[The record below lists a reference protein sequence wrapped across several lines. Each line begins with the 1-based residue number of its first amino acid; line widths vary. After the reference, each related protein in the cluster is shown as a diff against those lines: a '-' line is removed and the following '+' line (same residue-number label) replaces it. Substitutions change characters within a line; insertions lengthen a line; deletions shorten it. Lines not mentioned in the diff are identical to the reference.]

1 MSGTFGAF
9 LSPDD
14 ALSIGMLP
22 KIEASRISAA
32 GNAAGAGAIM
42 LLVNH
47 GMRRAADQLARDIQ
61 TLELA
66 GRPDFEDAFVQA
78 MAFE

>member
-1 MSGTFGAF
+1 MSGAFGAF

-14 ALSIGMLP
+14 VLCIGMLP
-22 KIEASRISAA
+22 KLKPSRISAA
-32 GNAAGAGAIM
+32 GNAAGTGAIM
-42 LLVNH
+42 LLVHH
-47 GMRRAADQLARDIQ
+47 GTRRTAEQLAREIQ